1 MKFVF
6 IGIKSL
12 KIIKD
17 VERHGK
23 EEEEL
28 LPCIP
33 QIQQGIIK
41 SCVFWLTTFN
51 HIYITLYYILGYEIF
66 FSRLPM

>member
-6 IGIKSL
+6 IGIRSL

-17 VERHGK
+17 VERHEK

-41 SCVFWLTTFN
+41 SCVEGMN
-51 HIYITLYYILGYEIF
+51 PTLF
-66 FSRLPM
+66 VSV